1 VRLRAAG
8 PALGCLTLLALLLGC
23 TSSKPVARPS
33 GSSNSGPAPSSA
45 STPESRD
52 IVVVDGSE
60 PATLDTKD
68 ALSAQGHI
76 SVVRTVT
83 GRLKNGGTRGVRAV
97 GDSGSLL
104 IAASPAAVTGG
115 VLPVIGQSTME
126 LWGPSSRRVISDG
139 STTGKGQPSQT
150 YAAHL
155 CGSPPVWM
163 ETHSVELERADWRAW
178 ARLPGSK
185 SPTLL
190 GSSDK
195 LVPRKDPPPPPDE
208 GNLAASSSMA
218 YWPITIPGGDGW
230 HAAIAGAR
238 LAPGTKARVVV
249 ADALYPQVVE
259 SALLYVRE
267 PRVDR
272 SMPATTF
279 EIRRHGGDQ
288 DSLVI
293 AGRLQR
299 GSAVEA
305 FAATSGRYAVAV
317 SDPPRGASGL
327 ADKAVLAV
335 WGAGIDGVIRIRLHD
350 HAVALSMSGDL
361 LTWGNGSGNYDG
373 GQYVFDLRGRSLY
386 KVHSNKGGSYIRTC
400 NGYIGWT
407 DFPDVPQP
415 AANFVVARWR

>member
-1 VRLRAAG
+1 
-8 PALGCLTLLALLLGC
+8 
-23 TSSKPVARPS
+23 
-33 GSSNSGPAPSSA
+33 
-45 STPESRD
+45 
-52 IVVVDGSE
+52 
-60 PATLDTKD
+60 
-68 ALSAQGHI
+68 
-76 SVVRTVT
+76 
-83 GRLKNGGTRGVRAV
+83 
-97 GDSGSLL
+97 
-104 IAASPAAVTGG
+104 
-115 VLPVIGQSTME
+115 
-126 LWGPSSRRVISDG
+126 
-139 STTGKGQPSQT
+139 
-150 YAAHL
+150 
-155 CGSPPVWM
+155 
-163 ETHSVELERADWRAW
+163 
-178 ARLPGSK
+178 
-185 SPTLL
+185 
-190 GSSDK
+190 
-195 LVPRKDPPPPPDE
+195 
-208 GNLAASSSMA
+208 MA